1 MQLTSAT
8 RQVLSRECKTN
19 SQKQLHAVTASSPMS
34 SAGQCHATF
43 RSALWLPID
52 LYLEDTMDGG
62 QVRVTSAVETLTGT
76 SIYRCTIPIFL
87 ANTCVFRFLNLEIF
101 HGRIGERS
109 AGFK

>member
-34 SAGQCHATF
+34 SVGQCH

-52 LYLEDTMDGG
+52 LYLEDTMDGAL
-62 QVRVTSAVETLTGT
+62 VRVTSAVETLTGT
-76 SIYRCTIPIFL
+76 SIYWCML
-87 ANTCVFRFLNLEIF
+87 
-101 HGRIGERS
+101 
-109 AGFK
+109 FKLILCIWISEPR